1 MPLHW
6 TISHPSKLV
15 LAFAKGIVQPAE
27 VHRYFEAI
35 TQAGARPYRKMFNVT
50 HMEGGFS
57 DAALAGFAAT
67 VTANAATSAVGPI
80 AIVARSM
87 IGQQQAEIFARTATA
102 NRPIKIFV
110 EEHLA
115 RRWLDEVAPVPRE
128 NEGAGAA
135 SR

>member
-6 TISHPSKLV
+6 TISHPSRLV

-35 TQAGARPYRKMFNVT
+35 TAESARPYRKMFNVT
-50 HMEGGFS
+50 HMQGGFS
-57 DAALAGFAAT
+57 DSALAGFAAT
-67 VTANAATSAVGPI
+67 VTANATAGPIGPI
-80 AIVARSM
+80 AIVARST

-110 EEHLA
+110 EEHQA
-115 RRWLDEVAPVPRE
+115 RKWLDEVAPMK
-128 NEGAGAA
+128 ADTLI
-135 SR
+135 

>member
-15 LAFAKGIVQPAE
+15 LAFAKGVVQP
-27 VHRYFEAI
+27 V
-35 TQAGARPYRKMFNVT
+35 
-50 HMEGGFS
+50 
-57 DAALAGFAAT
+57 
-67 VTANAATSAVGPI
+67 
-80 AIVARSM
+80 
-87 IGQQQAEIFARTATA
+87 EIFARTATA
-102 NRPIKIFV
+102 NRPIRIFV

-115 RRWLDEVAPVPRE
+115 RKWLDEVAPVPCG